1 MLSRAFAAGFLIVAG
16 SLAAGCGSPA
26 QTKTPV
32 PPTVKTAL
40 AQNGTIYP
48 NELLPGLIA
57 PFQNVAIESTLAEPA
72 IRIAVQE
79 GDRVRRGQIIAVLDT
94 ADLVAQVDADMAQ
107 AQSAGAGATHTYD
120 QGQLTI
126 QQSQQS
132 VVNAQASLAQSRQT
146 LAKDSL
152 DLSRYQQLLAKGY
165 ISQQQVSQ
173 QTALVRND
181 QAAVDSAVATLR
193 SAGEAVTANGTIE
206 NPSGLQASS
215 VSQALALQK
224 VALAQADQ
232 IRASIAKATI
242 YSPIDGVVVN
252 RNLNVG
258 EYPGTRQIF
267 TLQQVDPIY
276 AILHASGTQVAN
288 VAVGSAAKIV
298 ASDLGQRGLA
308 GRVVGVLNEV
318 NPGSTDFQIK
328 VLLPN
333 RQQKLRPG
341 MAIEGNV
348 ALPPVRGVR
357 IPQTAFLDD
366 NHSSIMIVGDDSTVK
381 TVKVKDTGDDGTTAV
396 VTGVEAGTR
405 VVSDGQ
411 SGIGEGQ
418 KVAVR

>member
-1 MLSRAFAAGFLIVAG
+1 MFSRAFAAGFLIM
-16 SLAAGCGSPA
+16 AAGLATGCGGGAKPKAPA
-26 QTKTPV
+26 

-40 AQNGTIYP
+40 AQTGTIYP
-48 NELLPGLIA
+48 KELLPGLIA
-57 PFQNVAIESTLAEPA
+57 PFQNVAIESTLSEPA
-72 IRIAVQE
+72 IRIDVQE
-79 GDRVRRGQIIAVLDT
+79 GDRVHRGQVIAVLDI
-94 ADLVAQVDADMAQ
+94 ADLKAQLDADLAQ
-107 AQSAGAGATHTYD
+107 AQSDSAGATHTLD

-132 VVNAQASLAQSRQT
+132 VINAQASLAQARQT

-152 DLSRYQQLLAKGY
+152 DLSRYAQLLAKGY
-165 ISQQQVSQ
+165 IAQQQVAQ

-193 SAGEAVTANGTIE
+193 SANEAVTANGTIG

-232 IRASIAKATI
+232 IRASIVKATI

-288 VAVGSAAKIV
+288 VAVGSSAKIV
-298 ASDLGQRGLA
+298 ASDLGPSGLT

-318 NPGSTDFQIK
+318 NPGSTDFQVK
-328 VLLPN
+328 VLMPN
-333 RQQKLRPG
+333 RLQKLRPG

-348 ALPPVRGVR
+348 ALPAVSGVK

-366 NHSSIMIVGDDSTVK
+366 NHSSVMIVGDDSTIK
-381 TVKVKDTGDDGTTAV
+381 TVKVQETGNDGTTAV
-396 VTGVEAGTR
+396 VTGLTAGTR
-405 VVSDGQ
+405 IVSDGQ
-411 SGIGEGQ
+411 TSVGDGQ